1 MWTNKKLS
9 LTLGQ
14 YERAFWISWYSNH
27 LSNEFLRL
35 DRPKYA
41 EMDGIGILFQI
52 PKELVPIYRIRRNIT
67 GDLNFLVNF
76 FWLAVGILFNKK
88 HRVAHSI
95 VEHGNPLFHEDIL

>member
-1 MWTNKKLS
+1 MWTNKKPP
-9 LTLGQ
+9 LTEGR
-14 YERAFWISWYSNH
+14 YARISRYGDYS
-27 LSNEFLRL
+27 SDKFLRL
-35 DRPKYA
+35 DRPKHTN
-41 EMDGIGILFQI
+41 MRGIGILFQI